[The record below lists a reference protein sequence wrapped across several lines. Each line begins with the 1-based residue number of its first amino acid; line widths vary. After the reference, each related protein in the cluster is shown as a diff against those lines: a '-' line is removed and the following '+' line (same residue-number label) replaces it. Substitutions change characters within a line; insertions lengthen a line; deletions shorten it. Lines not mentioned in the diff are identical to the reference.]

1 METWVTENQTKDMR
15 LSLRIKKIL
24 HHEQTEFQELFVVD
38 TYEYGHMLVL
48 DGAIQTT
55 EQDEFVYHELIS
67 HIPLFAHPHPERV
80 CIIGGGDGGTVR
92 EVLKHPSVKEIVH
105 VEIDGAVI
113 EASKKWFPTISSGL
127 DNPRVKTL
135 IKDGLVHIREAE
147 DEYDVIII
155 DSSDPVGPGVQL
167 FEVPF
172 YQDCRKALRENGLLV
187 AQTES
192 PWANDELV
200 VKTFRN
206 MKSVF
211 PVAKIYLGNVPTY
224 PSGLWSFTIGSKGP
238 DPATAPE
245 SVSFETKYYTPQIHQ
260 AAFVLPRFVQE
271 LLED

>member
-1 METWVTENQTKDMR
+1 
-15 LSLRIKKIL
+15 
-24 HHEQTEFQELFVVD
+24 
-38 TYEYGHMLVL
+38 
-48 DGAIQTT
+48 
-55 EQDEFVYHELIS
+55 
-67 HIPLFAHPHPERV
+67 
-80 CIIGGGDGGTVR
+80 
-92 EVLKHPSVKEIVH
+92 
-105 VEIDGAVI
+105 IDGAVI

-224 PSGLWSFTIGSKGP
+224 PSGL
-238 DPATAPE
+238 
-245 SVSFETKYYTPQIHQ
+245 
-260 AAFVLPRFVQE
+260 
-271 LLED
+271 